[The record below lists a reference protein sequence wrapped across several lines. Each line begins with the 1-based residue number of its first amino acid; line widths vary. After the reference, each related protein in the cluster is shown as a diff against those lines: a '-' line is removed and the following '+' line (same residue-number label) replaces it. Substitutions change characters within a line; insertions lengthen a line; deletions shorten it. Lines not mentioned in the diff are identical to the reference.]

1 MKVNCLSCG
10 HNVDLDEAY
19 AENYE
24 GAVKCYGCNAMLA
37 IKTEQ
42 GSLRIVQLCGPLS
55 NAGGDP
61 LADRRIATSL
71 DGARPADA
79 DKLQ

>member
-1 MKVNCLSCG
+1 
-10 HNVDLDEAY
+10 
-19 AENYE
+19 
-24 GAVKCYGCNAMLA
+24 MLA

-61 LADRRIATSL
+61 LADRRIATGL